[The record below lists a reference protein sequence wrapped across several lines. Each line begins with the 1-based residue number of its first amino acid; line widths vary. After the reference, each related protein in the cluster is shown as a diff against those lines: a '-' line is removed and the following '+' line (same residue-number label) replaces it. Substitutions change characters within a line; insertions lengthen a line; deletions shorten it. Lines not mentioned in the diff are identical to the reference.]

1 MLAIGVYDAVVV
13 IIGVVVVVVVV
24 VLVVVVVVVFSVKP
38 TATASLFPKTS
49 MSFIINVVKF

>member
-24 VLVVVVVVVFSVKP
+24 VLVVVVVVFSVKP